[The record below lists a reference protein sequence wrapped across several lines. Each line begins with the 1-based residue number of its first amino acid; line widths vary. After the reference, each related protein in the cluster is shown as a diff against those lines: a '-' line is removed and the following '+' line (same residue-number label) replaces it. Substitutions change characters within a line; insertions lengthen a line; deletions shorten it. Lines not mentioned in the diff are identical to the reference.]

1 MALLGALILGSCS
14 LDEKS
19 FTEKEKHEFMRN
31 AAEAETVLLGVYE
44 NLTED
49 AMYGF
54 HMSLY
59 FTLGTDQAK
68 VSGSNTDGFRD
79 VPSNL
84 YSTSAAYVQQSWA
97 ALYNAIYDANDF
109 IERLSVEAENYTDWD
124 KNKAAVYMAEA
135 RTLRALFYFELV
147 RWWGNVVL
155 MKTTAESRQHPSTF
169 VQSSPEEVYEYIEQD
184 LEYAI
189 KTLPYASEDIYRD
202 RNAYRISK
210 AGAIGLL
217 TKVYATWAGY
227 PVHDESKWQKAVAV
241 KPLVE
246 SGKHG
251 LLADFEQLWYNTA
264 NGIWDPTESLLEVS
278 FYAMIISGGDP
289 VGRIGKWNGVQAEQ
303 INEDYI
309 RINSYWSVVPTFIAS
324 WKDYDKDKRWEL
336 SYADYQYDA
345 GRNQYAIWNE
355 KDKVTQEIVKE
366 HWFEEAMEKAAGR
379 TNKYNSSLY
388 PAKWDLIK
396 YASSHISD
404 ANYTNSNWYLLRYSD
419 VLLLY
424 AEALNELNRKPVDD
438 AYEAVNMVRRRAG
451 LSDLKT
457 GMSYE
462 DFRQAVRDERS
473 YELCFEGHRK
483 QDLIRWGIYYE
494 SIMKT
499 YQDLTGWHENAVD
512 CYMVGDYTV
521 KGKHELLPIPQREL
535 DLMKQCNQNP
545 NW

>member
-1 MALLGALILGSCS
+1 
-14 LDEKS
+14 
-19 FTEKEKHEFMRN
+19 MRN

-54 HMSLY
+54 HLSLY

-68 VSGSNTDGFRD
+68 VSGDQYDGFRD
-79 VPSNL
+79 IPCNL
-84 YSTSAAYVQQSWA
+84 YSSSASYVLNTWA
-97 ALYNAIYDANDF
+97 ALYNAVYDANDF
-109 IERLSVEAENYTDWD
+109 IERLSVSVEDFTDSD
-124 KNKAAVYMAEA
+124 KNKSAVYMAEA
-135 RTLRALFYFELV
+135 RALRALFYFDLV
-147 RWWGNVVL
+147 RWFGNVVL

-169 VQSSPEEVYEYIEQD
+169 VQASPSEVYEYIEQD

-189 KTLPYASEDIYRD
+189 SVLPYASEDTYRSN
-202 RNAYRISK
+202 NAFRISK

-227 PVHDESKWQKAVAV
+227 PVRDESKWQKAVATA

-251 LLADFEQLWYNTA
+251 LLEDFSQLWYNVS
-264 NGIWDPTESLLEVS
+264 NSIWNPTESLIEVS
-278 FYAMIISGGDP
+278 FYAAIISGGDP
-289 VGRIGKWNGVQAEQ
+289 VGRIGKWNGVQSEQ

-324 WKDYDKDKRWEL
+324 WPDYTSDKRWEL

-345 GRNQYAIWNE
+345 DRNQYAIWNDRD
-355 KDKVTQEIVKE
+355 KDTKKIVKE
-366 HWFEEAMEKAAGR
+366 HWFEEAMAQNSGSR
-379 TNKYNSSLY
+379 TNKYNSALY

-396 YASSHISD
+396 YTQKHISD
-404 ANYTNSNWYLLRYSD
+404 ANYTNSNWHILRYSD

-424 AEALNELNRKPVDD
+424 AEALNELNKKPVED
-438 AYEAVNMVRRRAG
+438 AYEAVNKVRRRAG

-462 DFRQAVRDERS
+462 EFRQAVRDERS

-494 SIMKT
+494 TIQQT
-499 YQDLTGWHENAVD
+499 YQDLLGWQDKAVTCYLVGEN
-512 CYMVGDYTV
+512 TV

-535 DLMKQCNQNP
+535 DLMKKCVQNP